1 MKAPRK
7 WMDNNLIRTLLPF
20 IGMRG
25 PSDLHRDD
33 LFIPYFQY
41 KIGSYQSDY
50 YLYFPVQP
58 SKFQYENEIFSKM
71 YEYRGF
77 DLVKYIEFHYDA
89 YPDKE
94 EFVRFLRF
102 EVVRQRRWLRN
113 RRFAFWM
120 RFPAWKANLET
131 TQLWVEAEE
140 KRLAAARLATPIPVP
155 APAPV
160 PEMPGEA
167 LVAGKEDLLDR
178 IGGEVSDLLRTYMG
192 KVDLYNEHHMTKLI
206 QLLRI
211 LRNLKAPGKKS
222 VPLFKTFSD
231 TDMAAILRQFILFGD
246 KKTNTLQ
253 VKIAEVGKEMNLNDP
268 ALEKL
273 ARALQD
279 FFFP

>member
-7 WMDNNLIRTLLPF
+7 WMDNSFIRTLLPF

-25 PSDLHRDD
+25 PSDLHTDD
-33 LFIPYFQY
+33 QLIPYFQY
-41 KIGSYQSDY
+41 KIGSYQNDY

-58 SKFQYENEIFSKM
+58 GKFHYEEEIFSKM

-113 RRFAFWM
+113 RRFIFWM
-120 RFPAWKANLET
+120 RFPGWKASLET

-140 KRLAAARLATPIPVP
+140 KRLEMARVIAPIPALVP
-155 APAPV
+155 GPAPV

-167 LVAGKEDLLDR
+167 LVGGKEDLLDR

-211 LRNLKAPGKKS
+211 LRDIRTSGKKS

-231 TDMAAILRQFILFGD
+231 TDMAAILRQFVLFGD

-253 VKIAEVGKEMNLNDP
+253 VKIAEVGREMNMNDP
-268 ALEKL
+268 AL
-273 ARALQD
+273 
-279 FFFP
+279 